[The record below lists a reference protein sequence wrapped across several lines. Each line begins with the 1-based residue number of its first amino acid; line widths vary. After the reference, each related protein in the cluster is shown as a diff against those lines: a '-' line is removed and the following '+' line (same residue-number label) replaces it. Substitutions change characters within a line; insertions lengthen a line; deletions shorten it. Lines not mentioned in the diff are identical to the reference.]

1 MSLADVMRGR
11 ARKATGSAVRS
22 LIRQADAE
30 RDARSW
36 DKAAAGYEAV
46 LAASPNL
53 AHIWVQYGHAL
64 KESGRRPDAEAAYR
78 KALAL
83 DASVADTHL
92 QLGHVLKL
100 TGRLDEAAG
109 AYLQALRLD
118 STLADALGE
127 LNALSVRGV
136 RPAPG
141 AIADILPAA
150 SPASADGSPS
160 GADSDLELART
171 TLARL
176 IAGGA
181 LPPGGVETLQ
191 RALGELD
198 GLAAATPAPDQGA
211 TTLPALVF
219 DVADLFGYFRNARL
233 PTGIQRVQIEVISAL
248 LRRAGARPI
257 QVCSF
262 SEALD
267 DWVEVPARLFLE
279 LAGLALAAGD
289 VTAPDWIAALHRL
302 DIALAGGRPLRF
314 PDGAVLI
321 NLGTSW
327 WLQNYFLQVRRAKA
341 EHGVRYVP
349 FVHDLI
355 PVMTPEHCV
364 EGLTQDFI
372 SWVLGVFQHADFFLV
387 NSHATRRDLAR
398 VAAQL
403 GHVLDETRVEVVRL
417 DADARKLS
425 TEPPARSLKSFGLE
439 PGRFVLFV
447 STIESRKNHLGAFNA
462 WLTLIR
468 RHGAAAVPK
477 LVCVGN
483 EGWLNDAVHAR
494 LKSSELLRERVVML
508 SKLSD
513 AELAMLY
520 RGCLFTLYPSHYEG
534 WGLPVTESLCYGKVP
549 LVSDASSLPE
559 AGGEFADYFEAGSE
573 AALTQALERLM
584 FDRPRLAERER
595 AIVAGFAPRAWA
607 DIGSQIQD
615 AVNRWATVAESGE
628 APPAALRAAS
638 AMPAELGRYYPM
650 QRNLSLRIWR
660 DMVAGEMFRTG
671 AGWWWPDD
679 WGAWTRPGGG
689 QLAIRVPGPHR
700 ALRGMFRI
708 RGLLDAAC
716 DWTAAFEDGASDA
729 QVLRGTLQPESGVWL
744 QADFPASAEGLTL
757 IITLRAPQT
766 QDLAL
771 RTGNLDRRIT
781 SLGFEGFH
789 LAEAEDVLARLDFAE
804 ALASG
809 GLDRLT
815 PGFRYRWS

>member
-1 MSLADVMRGR
+1 MSLVDVVRGR
-11 ARKATGSAVRS
+11 SRKGPGSAVRA

-30 RDARSW
+30 RDARAW
-36 DKAAAGYEAV
+36 DQAVVAYEAV
-46 LAASPNL
+46 LAASPDL

-64 KESGRRPDAEAAYR
+64 KEAGRRPEAETAYR
-78 KALAL
+78 KALTL
-83 DASVADTHL
+83 DPAAADTHL

-100 TGRLDEAAG
+100 MGRLDEAAS
-109 AYLQALRLD
+109 AYLAALQLD
-118 STLADALGE
+118 SGLADALAE
-127 LNALSVRGV
+127 LNQLAARGV

-141 AIADILPAA
+141 AVAAALRIEAPADEEPVSDVEQARDALARVI
-150 SPASADGSPS
+150 ASAGLDTGK
-160 GADSDLELART
+160 AD
-171 TLARL
+171 
-176 IAGGA
+176 A
-181 LPPGGVETLQ
+181 LR
-191 RALGELD
+191 RALGELEQ
-198 GLAAATPAPDQGA
+198 LAAPPPAGDGA
-211 TTLPALVF
+211 TQTGPSLVF

-233 PTGIQRVQIEVISAL
+233 PTGIQRVQIEVISGL
-248 LRRAGARPI
+248 LRRSGAQAI

-279 LAGLALAAGD
+279 LCGLALADGD
-289 VTAPDWIAALHRL
+289 RMAPDWVAALRRL
-302 DIALAGGRPLRF
+302 DMALASGRPLSF

-341 EHGVRYVP
+341 EHGVRYAP

-387 NSHATRRDLAR
+387 NSEATRKDLAR
-398 VAAQL
+398 VAGQL
-403 GHVLDETRVEVVRL
+403 GHSLDEAHVEVVRL
-417 DADARKLS
+417 DADARK
-425 TEPPARSLKSFGLE
+425 PAIGAPARSLKHFGLE
-439 PGRFVLFV
+439 AGRFVLFV

-513 AELAMLY
+513 AELAALY
-520 RGCLFTLYPSHYEG
+520 AACRFTLYPSHYEG
-534 WGLPVTESLCYGKVP
+534 WGLPVTESLCYGKP
-549 LVSDASSLPE
+549 ALVSDASSLPE
-559 AGGEFADYFEAGSE
+559 AGGAFADYFEAGSE
-573 AALTQALERLM
+573 AAMVQALERLI
-584 FDRPRLAERER
+584 FDRQHLAEREQ
-595 AIVAGFAPRAWA
+595 AIADGFRPRSWGEIGEQIRGAVACWSAQTPGDAGAPPP
-607 DIGSQIQD
+607 
-615 AVNRWATVAESGE
+615 VAM
-628 APPAALRAAS
+628 PAALGA
-638 AMPAELGRYYPM
+638 YYPM

-660 DMVAGEMFRTG
+660 DMVAGEMFRAG
-671 AGWWWPDD
+671 GGWWWPDD

-689 QLAIRVPGPHR
+689 QLAIRIPGPHR

-708 RGLLDAAC
+708 RGLLDTAC
-716 DWTAAFEDGASDA
+716 DWSMTFEHDGPGGAP
-729 QVLRGTLQPESGVWL
+729 QVQRGTLGAAAARWVH
-744 QADFPASAEGLTL
+744 ADFPASDRGLTL
-757 IITLRAPQT
+757 TIALRSTQT
-766 QDLAL
+766 QDLGQ
-771 RTGNLDRRIT
+771 RTQNVDPRIT
-781 SLGFEGFH
+781 SIGFEGFH
-789 LAEAEDVLARLDFAE
+789 LAEADDVVGRLDFAE
-804 ALASG
+804 ALAAG

-815 PGFRYRWS
+815 PGFRHRWS